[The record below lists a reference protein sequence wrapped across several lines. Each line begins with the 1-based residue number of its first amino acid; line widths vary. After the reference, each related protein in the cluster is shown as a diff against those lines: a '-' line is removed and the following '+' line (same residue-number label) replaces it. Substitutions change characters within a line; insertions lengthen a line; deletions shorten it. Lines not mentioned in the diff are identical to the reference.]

1 MGVRIDLQNVSGVDE
16 VPAAARFAAWVEAA
30 LQTSVEQLEQ
40 TLRIVGEDE
49 SRALNRRYRGKDRPT
64 NVLAFPADDRYLDYR
79 CLGDLLLCAPVVL
92 REAAEQGKAADAHWA
107 HLVVHGML
115 HLQGYDH
122 AEPAER
128 AEMEGLEIKILG
140 ELGYIN
146 PYND

>member
-1 MGVRIDLQNVSGVDE
+1 MGVRIDLQNVSGTDE
-16 VPAAARFAAWVEAA
+16 VPDAARFAAWVEAA
-30 LQTSVEQLEQ
+30 LLSPGETLEQ
-40 TLRIVGEDE
+40 TLRIVDEDE
-49 SRALNRRYRGKDRPT
+49 SRALNHRYRGKDRPT